1 MLELYQAE
9 WCPDSHKVRQR
20 LTELGVPF
28 IARQVAPEADDRDQM
43 RAATG
48 SDTIPVLILEDGIV
62 LALDAEKIVGE
73 LDRLYT
79 EPDHAAA
86 HREYGA
92 AAHYDDPA
100 KLNVSGAGG

>member
-9 WCPDSHKVRQR
+9 WCPHSHKVRQR

-28 IARQVAPEADDRDQM
+28 IARQVAPEADDRDEM

-48 SDTIPVLILEDGIV
+48 SDTIPVLILDDGTV
-62 LALDAEKIVGE
+62 LARDAEEIVAE
-73 LDRLYT
+73 LDRLYP
-79 EPDHAAA
+79 EPDDAAA

-92 AAHYDDPA
+92 AAHYDDPTD
-100 KLNVSGAGG
+100 VTVGGE